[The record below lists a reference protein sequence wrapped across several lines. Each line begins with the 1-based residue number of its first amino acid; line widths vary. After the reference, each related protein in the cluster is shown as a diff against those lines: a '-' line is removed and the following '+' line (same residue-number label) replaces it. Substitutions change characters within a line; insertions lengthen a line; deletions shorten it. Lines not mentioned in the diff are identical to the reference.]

1 MTPYL
6 RPYVESD
13 APFVRHAWVR
23 GAATLASKL
32 GMAAPSA
39 KRRAQRLADRA
50 TILVVFDI
58 DEPTVLLGFIAYTGR
73 VVHWVYV
80 PAPFRGAGIAR
91 AMVRRVVGDGA
102 WSSTSKCEGWEER
115 SKRWG
120 ATYVPAPRAKEEER
134 DAA

>member
-6 RPYVESD
+6 RPYVQSD

-32 GMAAPSA
+32 GMAVPSA
-39 KRRAQRLADRA
+39 KRRAQRLVDASA
-50 TILVVFDI
+50 ILVAFDC
-58 DEPTVLLGFIAYTGR
+58 DEPTVLLGFIAFTGR

-91 AMVRRVVGDGA
+91 AMLLRVVGSGQ
-102 WSSTSKCEGWEER
+102 WSTTSKCERWEER
-115 SKRWG
+115 SRRWG
-120 ATYVPAPRAKEEER
+120 ATYVPAPRAKEER

>member
-6 RPYVESD
+6 RPYVDSD

-32 GMAAPSA
+32 GMSEPSA
-39 KRRAQRLADRA
+39 KRRAQRLADNA
-50 TILVVFDI
+50 TILVAFDR
-58 DEPTVLLGFIAYTGR
+58 DEPTVCLGFIAFTGR

-80 PAPFRGAGIAR
+80 PAAFRATGIAR

-102 WSSTSKCEGWEER
+102 WQTTSKCERWEER
-115 SKRWG
+115 CRKWRVS
-120 ATYVPAPRAKEEER
+120 YVPAPRVDDR
-134 DAA
+134 RAA